1 MPTNVGNDKIEAI
14 YVTGIV
20 LPDGYQEV
28 RYLESSR
35 TQYINTQVLSPTGNH
50 KILVDI
56 EMPLANNGATT
67 IFGTRESNTQRW
79 GNPYFASATSTS
91 IYVGGTTGILAQPW
105 AQNGRAEFSLEAN
118 NINKVV
124 TVSHNGTVRTA
135 SYTGTTVTTV
145 PLYLFGAYNGGIV
158 ERGTFRLYGCKIW
171 LEGALVRDFVPALDE
186 SSRPCLFDLVSQTPF
201 YNSGTGEFLHGE
213 IIPAIRKIKEV
224 YKGDMLV
231 FSSRIPPGSAAWNTA
246 GTHTWVVPLTALYG
260 FEIAGAGGQTVTA
273 SKQTANGGRGE
284 LITLNGNQRYRLK
297 KGTVVTINVG
307 AVAQPSSIEVPL
319 PISNHPNLTGATV
332 KITANQGKNGSV
344 TTGGISGGGGGLG
357 WAVIEGGASHGANAG
372 NGQGGASNQPGWVKI
387 TWGDS

>member
-35 TQYINTQVLSPTGNH
+35 TQYINTSILSPTGNH
-50 KILVDI
+50 KIMVDI
-56 EMPLANNGATT
+56 EMPTASNSGTT
-67 IFGTRESNTQRW
+67 LFGTRESGTQRW
-79 GNPYFASATSTS
+79 GNPYFTSATSTS

-105 AQNGRAEFSLEAN
+105 VQNGRAKYSLEAN

-124 TVSHNGTVRTA
+124 TVSHNGVERTA
-135 SYTGTTVTTV
+135 SFTGTTVTTV
-145 PLYLFGAYNGGIV
+145 PLYLFGAYNGGIM
-158 ERGTFRLYGCKIW
+158 ERGTFRIYGCKIW
-171 LEGALVRDFVPALDE
+171 IDGILMRDFVPALDE
-186 SSRPCLFDLVSQTPF
+186 SNRPCLFDLVSGTPF

-224 YKGDMLV
+224 YKGDTLV
-231 FSSRIPPGSAAWNTA
+231 FSSRIPPGSTTWNTA
-246 GTHTWVVPLTALYG
+246 GTHTWVVPRRGLYG

-273 SKQTANGGRGE
+273 NKQTANGGRGE

-319 PISNHPNLTGATV
+319 PISNHPNLTGTTV

-344 TTGGISGGGGGLG
+344 TTGGKGGGMSSGLS
-357 WAVIEGGASHGANAG
+357 VTVNHGANAG
-372 NGQGGASNQPGWVKI
+372 NGQGGASNQSGWVKI
-387 TWGDS
+387 TWGDL